1 MSSTNQ
7 RCSLLIRGVIYQSAG
22 VNYFSAEKKFEC
34 PKQTQKGSQAKN
46 LFLLVHLGTMTQLF
60 MKKKISHF
68 TIPLRGHVS
77 FYNKYIYLKTFWVI
91 FISSG
96 MYIMT
101 LVLKTCCRLLLWN
114 IVRYT
119 FPNKAVDY
127 TISKLENSLQ
137 FAISDYGI
145 IYRLYKFLRN
155 FEHLLI

>member
-1 MSSTNQ
+1 MPKTDP
-7 RCSLLIRGVIYQSAG
+7 
-22 VNYFSAEKKFEC
+22 KKV
-34 PKQTQKGSQAKN
+34 PSQKFVFARTSRYN
-46 LFLLVHLGTMTQLF
+46 DPTFYE
-60 MKKKISHF
+60 KKISHI

-91 FISSG
+91 FITSG

-114 IVRYT
+114 IVLYT

-137 FAISDYGI
+137 FADYGI

-155 FEHLLI
+155 FEHLLT